1 MSLSSQIVPAVLSKI
16 YVFAGIIPA
25 NPRDPI
31 ARAAGGFITNDPL
44 VSAVL
49 HAEGAD
55 LPILFSNLELGVRY
69 VVPCHPHL
77 KYL

>member
-1 MSLSSQIVPAVLSKI
+1 MPLSSQIVPASLSKI

-31 ARAAGGFITNDPL
+31 VRASGGFIVNDAL
-44 VSAVL
+44 VSVALNDRGV
-49 HAEGAD
+49 D
-55 LPILFSNLELGVRY
+55 LPILFNNLELGVRF
-69 VVPCHPHL
+69 VVSFYLHP

>member
-16 YVFAGIIPA
+16 YVFVGIIPA

-44 VSAVL
+44 VTEVL
-49 HAEGAD
+49 NDQSVD
-55 LPILFSNLELGVRY
+55 LPIVFNNLELGVRC
-69 VVPCHPHL
+69 VVSFYSYL